1 MSGVPATSDVPA
13 MSITADSIEQFL
25 ERLASQAPTPGG
37 GSAAGIMGAMGA
49 ALVSMVCNVSLGK
62 KGLESIE
69 TEMLAVRAEAEALRA
84 HLTTLVAD
92 DVAAFDALM
101 AAYKLPKNTDDE
113 KQQRAAAIQASL
125 TRATLV
131 PLACARAC
139 AQVIALARRAG
150 EQGYKGVVSDAGVG
164 VLAAHAALRSAALNV
179 FINAPA
185 LRDQTAAAAY
195 LEEINALVASA
206 SLENE
211 AVYTLVRGRL

>member
-1 MSGVPATSDVPA
+1 MSGVPAT
-13 MSITADSIEQFL
+13 SITADSIEQFL

-37 GSAAGIMGAMGA
+37 GSVAAIMGAMGA
-49 ALVSMVCNVSLGK
+49 GLVSMVCNVSLGK

-69 TEMLAVRAEAEALRA
+69 AEMLAVRGEAEAVRA
-84 HLTTLVAD
+84 HLTTLVTD

-113 KQQRAAAIQASL
+113 KQQRAAAIQGSL
-125 TRATLV
+125 IRATLV

-150 EQGYKGVVSDAGVG
+150 AVGYKGVVSDAGVG
-164 VLAAHAALRSAALNV
+164 VLAAYAALRSAALNV

-185 LRDQTAAAAY
+185 LKDQTAAAAY
-195 LEEINALVASA
+195 LAEINALVASA
-206 SLENE
+206 SVQSE
-211 AVYTLVRGRL
+211 AVYSLVRERL